1 MTFPGIGGLAA
12 ARDLSKTVSFS
23 ELSFAKTLEQLGKS
37 IDLTEEPN
45 EGEDVPASMEKQRR
59 RMLEESRNFRD
70 FEALLVVLDALQE
83 WRRLVPPTFVVP
95 KAYSS
100 FDNANFDSAEKEL
113 MVDHERMR
121 GVRQATQE
129 AYITIK
135 PAMDSLLDDWL
146 NQPADGM
153 SATSF
158 YGISTNFLH
167 RARSTR
173 FHSNPKCMPARSHHR
188 LYHFFEPLL

>member
-37 IDLTEEPN
+37 IDLTEGPN

-83 WRRLVPPTFVVP
+83 WRRLVPPTSVVP

-100 FDNANFDSAEKEL
+100 FDNANF
-113 MVDHERMR
+113 
-121 GVRQATQE
+121 
-129 AYITIK
+129 
-135 PAMDSLLDDWL
+135 
-146 NQPADGM
+146 
-153 SATSF
+153 
-158 YGISTNFLH
+158 
-167 RARSTR
+167 
-173 FHSNPKCMPARSHHR
+173 
-188 LYHFFEPLL
+188 